1 MRSSALVLCL
11 AVGLALASCGSKGGV
26 DAKNESAESVAK
38 KVAASDL
45 KPHPGRWE
53 SAMKFEKMEV
63 PGMPPQAQAAM
74 QKGLGVTKTFIS
86 CLTPEQV
93 NRPNAGFFGAHETGC
108 TYQHFTMAGGTL
120 DAEMTCNRA
129 PMQMHMTM
137 QGTYS
142 PDSYAIRVS
151 NQGEM
156 APGKTMSTTMAIS
169 SRRVGDCNGTEE
181 NK

>member
-1 MRSSALVLCL
+1 MRLVFCL
-11 AVGLALASCGSKGGV
+11 VPAAALALGACHSKTTI
-26 DAKNESAESVAK
+26 DAKNASAGSVAK
-38 KVAASDL
+38 QVQASDL
-45 KPHPGRWE
+45 KPRPGRWE
-53 SAMKFEKMEV
+53 SAMKIEKMDL
-63 PGMPPQAQAAM
+63 PGMPPEAQAAM
-74 QKGLGVTKTFIS
+74 QKGLGTAKTFIT

-137 QGTYS
+137 QGNYS

-156 APGKTMSTTMAIS
+156 APGKTMSTTMSIS
-169 SRRVGDCNGTEE
+169 SRRVGDCNGTEG

>member
-1 MRSSALVLCL
+1 MRPMILLPLIA
-11 AVGLALASCGSKGGV
+11 ALALAACNKPGI

-45 KPHPGRWE
+45 KPRPGRWE
-53 SAMKFEKMEV
+53 SAMKIEKMDL

-74 QKGLGVTKTFIS
+74 QKSLGTVKTFAT

-93 NRPNAGFFGAHETGC
+93 SRPNAGFFGSPGSGC
-108 TYQHFTMAGGTL
+108 TYQHFTMAGGKI
-120 DAEMTCNRA
+120 DAEMTCSREA
-129 PMQMHMTM
+129 MQMHMTM

-142 PDSYAIRVS
+142 NDIYSIRVN
-151 NQGEM
+151 NQGAM
-156 APGKTMSTTMAIS
+156 GPGKTMSTTMAVD
-169 SRRVGDCNGTEE
+169 SRRVGDCNGTEA